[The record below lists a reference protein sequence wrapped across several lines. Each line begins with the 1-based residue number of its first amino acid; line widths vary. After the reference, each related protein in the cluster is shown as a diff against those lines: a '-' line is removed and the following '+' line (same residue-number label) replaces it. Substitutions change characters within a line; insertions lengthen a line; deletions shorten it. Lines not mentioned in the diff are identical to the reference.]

1 MIEILIAII
10 VAFCYGISAAIQ
22 KYSFTNMKKFSIRQ
36 MIKSWKWL
44 VSMVIGGIGLII
56 YLYSLKFIPISTIQP
71 LLALS
76 ITIPIIAGFLFFK
89 ERPNRYESLG
99 VAFVIAGVIWIS
111 LM

>member
-1 MIEILIAII
+1 MIEIIISFI
-10 VAFCYGISAAIQ
+10 VAFCYGSSAAIQ
-22 KYSFTNMKKFSIRQ
+22 KYSFMDMKEFSIRK
-36 MIKSWKWL
+36 MIKNWKWL
-44 VSMVIGGIGLII
+44 VSMVIGSSGLII

-89 ERPNRYESLG
+89 EKPNRYESLG
-99 VAFVIAGVIWIS
+99 VGLVIVGVIWIS